1 MNGRDDPR
9 SVLKT
14 AMGLQ
19 DNDKLHYG
27 VRSQDVLSFFNH
39 VVAKHAAEGTTVE
52 YEWVRIGKSRSAKGG
67 GWSGKDCVATFRN
80 AGCYIVLGK
89 AKMNN
94 RLYIAIMKSLSRLK
108 TEEERLERYALHAR
122 GVKRIGHAV
131 SVFVDE
137 AGHGILIDNG
147 SSGIKPYC
155 ILSMA
160 SRMEDVSVCYKMDLR
175 IV

>member
-19 DNDKLHYG
+19 DDDKLHYG
-27 VRSQDVLSFFNH
+27 VRSQDVLSMFNH
-39 VVAKHAAEGTTVE
+39 VVAKHAAEGTIVE
-52 YEWVRIGKSRSAKGG
+52 YEWRRIGKNHSTKGE
-67 GWSGKDCVATFRN
+67 GWNGKDCVATFRI

-89 AKMNN
+89 AKRNN
-94 RLYIAIMKSLSRLK
+94 RLHIALMKSLFRLG

-122 GVKRIGHAV
+122 GLKRIGHAV
-131 SVFVDE
+131 CVAVEED
-137 AGHGILIDNG
+137 GDGILIDNG
-147 SSGIKPYC
+147 SEIKPYC